1 MSIYTWSTKDF
12 DVFEPFMLTEAAFIW
27 SKYSK
32 NSNIVKKLLQF
43 KKNFLIV

>member
-27 SKYSK
+27 SKSK